1 MRTTREKILK
11 PRKKDIDIYNLQGP
25 VKVPILMG
33 TYRFGSYTHVG
44 TWIAIRYASLIL
56 LSTNKTR
63 ALLCPDTSGR
73 AFRNLTARSSRL
85 RKARMSVVCNFSRI
99 FDAGDSLLSHFGARS
114 TEFRSRTRVLEPG
127 VGEENLVRLP
137 WSGTRASSEPSFR
150 RWERALRRRFRALK
164 RLLVVRGRNQRLPWL
179 SHLTARGSYSLIN
192 YESY

>member
-63 ALLCPDTSGR
+63 ALLCPDASGR

-127 VGEENLVRLP
+127 VGVEPTYCGSAGHRLNRSAFGGHQAHDQP
-137 WSGTRASSEPSFR
+137 
-150 RWERALRRRFRALK
+150 RRFPRQS
-164 RLLVVRGRNQRLPWL
+164 RL
-179 SHLTARGSYSLIN
+179 
-192 YESY
+192 